1 MAGVGEA
8 PAGAGQQNLLPGIG
22 LALALALAAY
32 GIQPLV
38 AHLLPVPALVIALII
53 GIWLHPFA
61 SRPIFAAGLRYCV
74 SRILRIAVALLG
86 LRIAIGDI
94 AALGWG
100 TALIVILAMVATVST
115 GIALSRLLGL
125 SSHFGALAGTATAV
139 CGASA
144 ALATSSVLPAYK
156 GKEADTIFVVIAVN
170 LLSTIAMLIYAPA
183 GHMLGMDERTIGIL
197 LGGSIH
203 DVAQV
208 VGAGF
213 AVSDTAGAAA
223 VIVKL
228 FRVLLLL
235 PFILVI
241 GFAFTRSTTAK
252 APAPVFAFAFLAL
265 CLVNSAMPLM
275 PEFGATYA
283 TIKSVASLAS
293 TWGLLIAIAALGLGT
308 SLKSI
313 LQLGWR
319 HMAIV
324 TGATLVI
331 FACVAGGLM
340 IAG

>member
-1 MAGVGEA
+1 M
-8 PAGAGQQNLLPGIG
+8 
-22 LALALALAAY
+22 
-32 GIQPLV
+32 
-38 AHLLPVPALVIALII
+38 
-53 GIWLHPFA
+53 
-61 SRPIFAAGLRYCV
+61 
-74 SRILRIAVALLG
+74 
-86 LRIAIGDI
+86 
-94 AALGWG
+94 
-100 TALIVILAMVATVST
+100 
-115 GIALSRLLGL
+115 
-125 SSHFGALAGTATAV
+125 
-139 CGASA
+139 
-144 ALATSSVLPAYK
+144 PAYK

-170 LLSTIAMLIYAPA
+170 LLSTIAMIIYAPA
-183 GHMLGMDERTIGIL
+183 GQMLGMDERAIGIL

-213 AVSDTAGAAA
+213 AVSDSAGATA

-275 PEFGATYA
+275 PELGATYA
-283 TIKSVASLAS
+283 SIKSVATLAS

-308 SLKSI
+308 SLKSV

-324 TGATLVI
+324 TGATIVI